1 MVIKSY
7 SKINL
12 TLKVNSKLKNNLHE
26 IQSLYCLISLSD
38 KIEINK
44 IKKNKDKINFKG
56 PFKNLV
62 NVKKNT
68 VLNLLKKLRNLNLIS
83 NYYSITITKNIPVFG
98 GLGGGSSNAAFILK
112 FLLKNKVNNDLLN
125 KLRSIIG
132 TDLKLFFKRQAFLK
146 NLKTIIN
153 LKKNQKFY
161 FLLIQPKIRCS
172 TKEIYSKVRKFSKK
186 ERFNNN
192 IVNSRKSFLDY
203 LSKNRNDL
211 QFIVERK
218 YPHIKKILIN
228 IKNEKGC
235 FFSRMTGSGSVC
247 YGLFNDQIIAKK
259 AYINLK
265 KQYPHLWFSLAKTV

>member
-12 TLKVNSKLKNNLHE
+12 TLKVNSKSRNGLHE
-26 IQSLYCLISLSD
+26 IQSLYCLITLFD

-44 IKKNKDKINFKG
+44 TKKNEDKINFKG
-56 PFKNLV
+56 PFKKLV
-62 NVKKNT
+62 NVKNNT
-68 VLNLLKKLRNLNLIS
+68 VVNLLKNLRKLNLIS
-83 NYYSITITKNIPVFG
+83 NYYSITITNNIPVFG

-112 FLLKNKVNNDLLN
+112 FLLKNKVNNDLLD
-125 KLRSIIG
+125 KLKGIIG

-146 NLKTIIN
+146 NLKTIIK
-153 LKKNQKFY
+153 LKKNQKLY

-192 IVNSRKSFLDY
+192 IVNSRKFFLNY
-203 LSKNRNDL
+203 LIQNRNDL

-218 YPHIKKILIN
+218 NPYIKKLLAD

-235 FFSRMTGSGSVC
+235 FLSRMTGSGSVC
-247 YGLFNDQIIAKK
+247 YGLFNNQVIAKR

-265 KQYPHLWFSLAKTV
+265 KQHPKLWFSLAKTV